1 MEESNTATSRLPT
14 PYFVEIMAILERAM
28 AYMFTGDARVI
39 VKSLMGPLGLKR
51 SLLELGMPAI
61 TTAITFDDQSTNAV
75 SFKKANW
82 PLTDRKVP
90 AIASGRAQC
99 LSYGEE
105 QFKVSVVPMPSR
117 KSDILDFR
125 P

>member
-1 MEESNTATSRLPT
+1 MEESNTVTSQLLN

-28 AYMFTGDARVI
+28 AYMFTRDARVI

-61 TTAITFDDQSTNAV
+61 MTAITFDDQSMNAV

-82 PLTDRKVP
+82 PLTDRKAP

-105 QFKVSVVPMPSR
+105 QFKVSIIPIHSQ
-117 KSDILDFR
+117 KLDILDFR